1 MNNSLTTTNK
11 QNQFLTQTWLR
22 TNFTERQNDE
32 KDNNFIDI
40 RLKKNW
46 FGLFFNFS
54 GLTTR
59 KKCQSTET
67 FHWLTDWQRT
77 RQTFCDFWDFTFFI
91 DTGLKWTQTKIW
103 TITYIDY
110 LTDTRP
116 TIMGYIKYKFFFQ
129 NFCRN
134 SKNWN
139 VIKFFHRMS

>member
-1 MNNSLTTTNK
+1 MNNSLTTTK
-11 QNQFLTQTWLR
+11 KKQFLTQTWLR

-40 RLKKNW
+40 RLKKTD
-46 FGLFFNFS
+46 LAFFNFS
-54 GLTTR
+54 GLTTN

-67 FHWLTDWQRT
+67 FHWLTDNGRDKLFL
-77 RQTFCDFWDFTFFI
+77 TFETLLFFI